1 MFKDGYNINSMP
13 ENFKLPDVPP
23 PSPPAP
29 PMLNSEKKELLS
41 QIAAIKQDRDAA
53 YAAAL
58 RHVNSVVLRAK
69 YLDNTTKALLLDEI
83 WSK

>member
-1 MFKDGYNINSMP
+1 
-13 ENFKLPDVPP
+13 
-23 PSPPAP
+23 
-29 PMLNSEKKELLS
+29 MLNSERKELLDT
-41 QIAAIKQDRDAA
+41 IAALKQDKEAA

-69 YLDNTTKALLLDEI
+69 YLDNTQKSNLLEDI